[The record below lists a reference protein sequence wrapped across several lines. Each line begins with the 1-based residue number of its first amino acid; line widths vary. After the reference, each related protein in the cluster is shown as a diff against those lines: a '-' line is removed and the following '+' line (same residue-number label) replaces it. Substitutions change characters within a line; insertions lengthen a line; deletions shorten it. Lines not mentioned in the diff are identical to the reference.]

1 MKIYHVVVRSHGS
14 LIDFQANLSYCRDIS
29 RKFAKFAG
37 YCHFSLLSFFLY
49 GGVMG
54 EVRERFTLMNTG
66 DETNVRRGIIK
77 ETELRKTKLRALV
90 DTGATNLVIN
100 EKTRQKLGLT
110 VTETG
115 EVTLG
120 NGKQET
126 CAYTEWVTVRWKDR
140 QAVCEAVVLP
150 RAKET
155 LLGVIP
161 LEQMDLKV
169 NLREQKLEGAHG
181 DEWIRYV
188 R

>member
-1 MKIYHVVVRSHGS
+1 
-14 LIDFQANLSYCRDIS
+14 
-29 RKFAKFAG
+29 
-37 YCHFSLLSFFLY
+37 
-49 GGVMG
+49 MG
-54 EVRERFTLMNTG
+54 EVVERITLVNTRQAG
-66 DETNVRRGIIK
+66 NAVGGFIK
-77 ETELRKTKLRALV
+77 EADVRQTRLRALV

-100 EKTRQKLGLT
+100 EKTRQKLGLAIM
-110 VTETG
+110 ETG
-115 EVTLG
+115 EVMLG
-120 NGKQET
+120 HGRREP

-150 RAKET
+150 HAKET

-169 NLREQKLEGAHG
+169 NLTEQKLEGAHG